1 MKICKRCGEVNED
14 ENLLCKNGDCLNK
27 EFEDYEAL
35 KNKAKNNLIRK
46 IKKSFRKGYFYY
58 IFIRSFNCRYNKL

>member
-35 KNKAKNNLIRK
+35 KNKAKNNLIRNLSAVFEYRTVFLHK
-46 IKKSFRKGYFYY
+46 FS
-58 IFIRSFNCRYNKL
+58 

>member
-27 EFEDYEAL
+27 EFEDY
-35 KNKAKNNLIRK
+35 
-46 IKKSFRKGYFYY
+46 GYFYY
-58 IFIRSFNCRYNKL
+58 IFSRRFNCRYNKL

>member
-27 EFEDYEAL
+27 EL
-35 KNKAKNNLIRK
+35 KIMKPLKIRRK
-46 IKKSFRKGYFYY
+46 I
-58 IFIRSFNCRYNKL
+58 I